1 MTMTI
6 KEIIKK
12 LEEIDDLMLT
22 EVGLELTDYAREHA
36 HIDIMSAIEYLKEN
50 GED

>member
-1 MTMTI
+1 MTI

-36 HIDIMSAIEYLKEN
+36 HISITSAIDHLEEN
-50 GED
+50 YEG